1 MLQRR
6 RIVTAFLEKF
16 GRPEQLSTEIKAPGW
31 TDDLVGQLSE
41 AYLADIGRIADMPG
55 VTLIE
60 P

>member
-1 MLQRR
+1 VSHRR

-16 GRPEQLSTEIKAPGW
+16 GKPETLSAEANVPGW
-31 TDDLVGQLSE
+31 TEELVADLTR
-41 AYLADIGRIADMPG
+41 AYLADIERIARMPG

>member
-1 MLQRR
+1 MQRR

-16 GRPEQLSTEIKAPGW
+16 GRPEQLSAEVKAPGW
-31 TDDLVGQLSE
+31 TEDLVEQMTE
-41 AYLADIGRIADMPG
+41 AYLVDVGRIAEMPG